1 MGMFVL
7 GILFGWLIE
16 WLFYTLY
23 WKPAHSAESLS
34 ASVSPGPAV
43 EQKQM
48 PAASSAAA
56 QTPSPAPV
64 ADPAPIE
71 PTPSKP
77 AAGDGVKKV
86 PTGAGSP
93 EKDLQKISGIGPK
106 VSVLLVEAGIINYQ
120 DLANANV
127 ERLRDILNAAG
138 TRYAMIDPATWPKQ
152 AAYLE
157 KGDSEGLARYLESLR
172 Q

>member
-23 WKPAHSAESLS
+23 WKPAHSAESAES
-34 ASVSPGPAV
+34 FSESVSPGPAA
-43 EQKQM
+43 
-48 PAASSAAA
+48 P

-64 ADPAPIE
+64 TDPAPIE
-71 PTPSKP
+71 PKPSKP
-77 AAGDGVKKV
+77 ATGDSVKKV

-157 KGDSEGLARYLESLR
+157 KGDSEGLARYLESLK

>member
-1 MGMFVL
+1 MGLFVL

-34 ASVSPGPAV
+34 ASVSPG
-43 EQKQM
+43 
-48 PAASSAAA
+48 SAAA
-56 QTPSPAPV
+56 LTPSPAPV
-64 ADPAPIE
+64 TDPAPID
-71 PTPSKP
+71 PKPSKP
-77 AAGDGVKKV
+77 LAGDGVKKA
-86 PTGAGSP
+86 PTGADAP

-106 VSVLLVEAGIINYQ
+106 VSVLLVEAGITNYQ

-127 ERLRDILNAAG
+127 ERLRDILKAAG

-157 KGDSEGLARYLESLR
+157 KGDSDGLARYLESLR